1 MVSAIKNVL
10 IAEKVAIN
18 SRSTIARSSAKTV
31 TVQNKIDST
40 LNLIAQIGRPMN
52 PDFHNQSET
61 PKFED
66 ATSLTIVAEKYYSVG
81 NLAEAIAA
89 CRRALELQPDW
100 APAYVTM
107 GNVQQASGE
116 IEEAMRLYSEA
127 IALNPDFAEAYAN
140 LGSML
145 YKQGRL
151 VEAIVNYEKAIALKP
166 DLAAA
171 YWNLAGA
178 LKQQGQFDAAVAYEQ
193 KALEI
198 NPRLAEVDFHLNLG
212 DQLARLGKLDEAV
225 AAWQRAIAFKPDLPE
240 AHCQIGIVLRY
251 QGKFK
256 EAIPHLQKALEIKP
270 DFMPAHQH
278 LCGILRDTSDLAAA
292 RQAVHKYSQM
302 CEETDPIMTAIYFIS
317 TYQVSGLNQ
326 IAGERFLELESY
338 LQKNLDTVKS
348 VEIKSLYANFLF
360 STPYLRDDVAA
371 NSQLYRLIAKK
382 YIDKCIKPNLTQPA
396 NYSFKPT
403 PTANKLKIGFLSNHF
418 SRHSVGWC
426 SADIIHEL
434 SEITP
439 NLYLYASE
447 RIVTDDKTQEF
458 ESFGKLT
465 LPKTYP
471 NGLPNSAE
479 IIEQIQQD
487 SLDVLVDLDSLS
499 VPIHADILY
508 CKPAR
513 VCVSWLGF
521 DAPYISPNNYF
532 LCDDHT
538 HPAGREKYYEEQLIR
553 MPDSF
558 VAVSHFPRYAV
569 DPVAL
574 RQSNRIGLDQI
585 VYLCVAPGR
594 KFNYDLVKAQV
605 AILKQVPNSVLI
617 HKALGDGAVFQAAYH
632 QACEAEGVGRHRIK
646 FLPRVATEEEHR
658 IIYLLAD
665 VLLDSYPYNGG
676 THTLEALWFNL
687 PVVTRT
693 GEQFLSRMGY
703 SFLQTLGIKTG
714 VAWSWPEYVELGVK
728 LGKDGE
734 LRKAIKAQL
743 VQSKKAVT
751 LSPLWN
757 PKKFASDLYA
767 VFEKLCRIG
776 NS

>member
-1 MVSAIKNVL
+1 M
-10 IAEKVAIN
+10 N
-18 SRSTIARSSAKTV
+18 S
-31 TVQNKIDST
+31 
-40 LNLIAQIGRPMN
+40 
-52 PDFHNQSET
+52 DFHNQSET

-66 ATSLTIVAEKYYSVG
+66 AASLTVVAEKYYSVG

-107 GNVQQASGE
+107 GNVQQASGQ

-145 YKQGRL
+145 YKQGHL
-151 VEAIVNYEKAIALKP
+151 VEAIVNYEKAIGLKP

-178 LKQQGQFDAAVAYEQ
+178 LKQQGQSDAALVYEQ
-193 KALEI
+193 KALEL
-198 NPRLAEVDFHLNLG
+198 NPYLAQVDFHLNLG
-212 DQLARLGKLDEAV
+212 DKLARQGKLDEAV
-225 AAWQRAIAFKPDLPE
+225 AAWQQAIAFKPDLPE
-240 AHCQIGIVLRY
+240 AYCQIGIVLRH
-251 QGKFK
+251 QGKLK
-256 EAIPHLQKALEIKP
+256 DAIPNLQKALEIKP
-270 DFMPAHQH
+270 DFIFAHQH

-302 CEETDPIMTAIYFIS
+302 CEDTDKIMTAIYFVS

-326 IAGERFLELESY
+326 IAKDRFLELELY
-338 LQKNLDTVKS
+338 LQNNLDTAS
-348 VEIKSLYANFLF
+348 PIEIKALYANFLF
-360 STPYLRDDVAA
+360 STPYLRDDLEA
-371 NSQLYRLIAKK
+371 NSQLYRLVAQK
-382 YIDKCIKPNLTQPA
+382 YIDKCIKPNFPQPA
-396 NYSFKPT
+396 NYRFKAT
-403 PTANKLKIGFLSNHF
+403 TTTSKLKIGFLSNHF

-426 SADIIHEL
+426 SADIIREL
-434 SEITP
+434 SAIASDV
-439 NLYLYASE
+439 YLYASE
-447 RIVTDDKTQEF
+447 RIIPDDLTQTF

-471 NGLPNSAE
+471 NGLANSAE

-487 SLDVLVDLDSLS
+487 ELDVLVDLDSLS
-499 VPIHADILY
+499 VPVHADILY
-508 CKPAR
+508 RQPAR

-521 DAPYISPNNYF
+521 DAAYISPSNYF
-532 LCDDHT
+532 LCDDKT
-538 HPAGREKYYEEQLIR
+538 HPAGRKKYYDEQLIR

-558 VAVSHFPRYAV
+558 VAVSHFSRYAV

-574 RQSNRIGLDQI
+574 RKSNRIGLDQI

-594 KFNYDLVKAQV
+594 KFNRELVKAQI
-605 AILKQVPNSVLI
+605 AILKEVPNSVLI

-632 QACEAEGVGRHRIK
+632 QACEAEGVSKHRIK

-658 IIYLLAD
+658 IVYLLAD

-687 PVVTRT
+687 PVITRS

-703 SFLQTLGIKTG
+703 SFLQTLGIETG
-714 VAWSWPEYVELGVK
+714 VAWSWSEYVELGVK
-728 LGKDGE
+728 LGKDCE
-734 LRKAIKAQL
+734 LRQAIKAQL
-743 VQSKKAVT
+743 AKSKEADN

-757 PKKFASDLYA
+757 PKKFARDMYA
-767 VFEKLCRIG
+767 VLEKLCKIG

>member
-1 MVSAIKNVL
+1 
-10 IAEKVAIN
+10 
-18 SRSTIARSSAKTV
+18 
-31 TVQNKIDST
+31 
-40 LNLIAQIGRPMN
+40 MN
-52 PDFHNQSET
+52 PDFPNQSET

-66 ATSLTIVAEKYYSVG
+66 ATSLTVVAEEYYSTG
-81 NLAEAIAA
+81 NLAASIAA

-107 GNVQQASGE
+107 GNVQQASGQ

-145 YKQGRL
+145 YKQGLL
-151 VEAIVNYEKAIALKP
+151 VEAIVNYEKAIGLKP

-171 YWNLAGA
+171 YWNLALA
-178 LKQQGQFDAAVAYEQ
+178 LKQQGEFKAAVAYEQ
-193 KALEI
+193 KALEL
-198 NPRLAEVDFHLNLG
+198 NPHLAQVDFHLNLG
-212 DQLARLGKLDEAV
+212 EQLARIGKLDEAV

-240 AHCQIGIVLRY
+240 AYCQIGIVLRH
-251 QGKFK
+251 QGKYK
-256 EAIPHLQKALEIKP
+256 EAIPNLQKALEIKP
-270 DFMPAHQH
+270 DFIAAHQH

-292 RQAVHKYSQM
+292 RQAVHQYSKM
-302 CEETDPIMTAIYFIS
+302 CEENDKIMTAIYFIS

-326 IAGERFLELESY
+326 IAAYRFLELESY
-338 LQKNLDTVKS
+338 LQDNLDTASS
-348 VEIKSLYANFLF
+348 VEIKSLYANLLF
-360 STPYLRDDVAA
+360 STPYVRDDLEA
-371 NSQLYRLIAKK
+371 NSQLYRSIAQK
-382 YIDKCIKPNLTQPA
+382 YTDKCIKPNWPQPA
-396 NYSFKPT
+396 NYSFKASTKTSP
-403 PTANKLKIGFLSNHF
+403 LKIGFLSNHF
-418 SRHSVGWC
+418 NRHSVGWC
-426 SADIIHEL
+426 SAGIIREL
-434 SEITP
+434 SQISP

-447 RIVTDDKTQEF
+447 RIVRDDKTEEF
-458 ESFGKLT
+458 ESFGQLT
-465 LPKTYP
+465 FPESYP
-471 NGLPNSAE
+471 NGLANSAE
-479 IIEQIQQD
+479 LIDRIGRDE
-487 SLDVLVDLDSLS
+487 LDVLVDLDSLS

-508 CKPAR
+508 RQPAR

-521 DAPYISPNNYF
+521 EAAYISPNNYF
-532 LCDDHT
+532 LCDDRT
-538 HPAGREKYYEEQLIR
+538 HPPGREKYYEEQLIR

-558 VAVSHFPRYAV
+558 VAVSNFQRYGV

-574 RQSNRIGLDQI
+574 RRSNRIGLDQI

-594 KFNYDLVKAQV
+594 KFNRELVKAQV

-617 HKALGDGAVFQAAYH
+617 HKALGDGEVFQAAYH
-632 QACEAEGVGRHRIK
+632 QACEAEGVSRHRIK

-658 IIYLLAD
+658 IVYLLAD

-703 SFLQTLGIKTG
+703 SFLDTLGIETG
-714 VAWSWPEYVELGVK
+714 VAWSWDEYVELGVK
-728 LGKDGE
+728 LGQDAQ

-743 VQSKKAVT
+743 VDSKLQGN

-757 PKKFASDLYA
+757 PKKFAGDMYA
-767 VFEKLCRIG
+767 VFEKLCTTG

>member
-1 MVSAIKNVL
+1 M
-10 IAEKVAIN
+10 
-18 SRSTIARSSAKTV
+18 
-31 TVQNKIDST
+31 
-40 LNLIAQIGRPMN
+40 NL
-52 PDFHNQSET
+52 DFQNQSET

-66 ATSLTIVAEKYYSVG
+66 AASLTVVAEKYYSVG

-89 CRRALELQPDW
+89 CRLALELQPDW

-107 GNVQQASGE
+107 GNVQQASGQ

-145 YKQGRL
+145 YKQGHL
-151 VEAIVNYEKAIALKP
+151 VEAIVNYEKAIGLKP

-178 LKQQGQFDAAVAYEQ
+178 LKQQGRWDAAVAYEQ
-193 KALEI
+193 KALEL
-198 NPRLAEVDFHLNLG
+198 NPHLAQVDFHLNLG
-212 DQLARLGKLDEAV
+212 DKLARQGKLDEAV
-225 AAWQRAIAFKPDLPE
+225 AAWQQAIAFKPDLAE
-240 AHCQIGIVLRY
+240 AYCQIGIVLRH
-251 QGKFK
+251 QGKLK
-256 EAIPHLQKALEIKP
+256 DAIPNLQKALEIKP
-270 DFMPAHQH
+270 DFISAYQH

-302 CEETDPIMTAIYFIS
+302 CAETDPIMTAIYFVS

-326 IAGERFLELESY
+326 IAGDRFLELESY
-338 LQKNLDTVKS
+338 LKNNLERAS
-348 VEIKSLYANFLF
+348 LVEIKSLYANFLF
-360 STPYLRDDVAA
+360 STPYLRDDLLA
-371 NSQLYRLIAKK
+371 NSHLYRAISQQ
-382 YIDKCIKPNLTQPA
+382 YIDKCIKPNFPQPP
-396 NYSFKPT
+396 NYSFPA
-403 PTANKLKIGFLSNHF
+403 TANASQLKIGFLSNHF

-426 SADIIHEL
+426 SADIIREL
-434 SEITP
+434 SEISP
-439 NLYLYASE
+439 NLYLYASQ
-447 RIVTDDKTQEF
+447 RIVPDDQTQKF

-471 NGLPNSAE
+471 NGQADSTE
-479 IIEQIQQD
+479 IAEQIQQD
-487 SLDVLVDLDSLS
+487 ELDVLVDLDSLS
-499 VPIHADILY
+499 VPLHADILY
-508 CKPAR
+508 LQPAR
-513 VCVSWLGF
+513 VCISWLGF

-532 LCDDHT
+532 LCDNWT
-538 HPAGREKYYEEQLIR
+538 HPTGREQYYDEQLIR

-558 VAVSHFPRYAV
+558 VAVSHFTRYAV

-574 RQSNRIGLDQI
+574 RKSNRIGLDQI

-594 KFNYDLVKAQV
+594 KFNRDLVQAQI
-605 AILKQVPNSVLI
+605 AILKEVPNSILI

-632 QACEAEGVGRHRIK
+632 QACEAEGVSKHRIK

-687 PVVTRT
+687 PVITRT

-703 SFLQTLGIKTG
+703 SFLQTLGIENG
-714 VAWSWPEYVELGVK
+714 VAWSWQEYVELGVK

-734 LRKAIKAQL
+734 LRKAIQAEL
-743 VQSKKAVT
+743 VKSKEAGN

-757 PKKFASDLYA
+757 PKKFAGDMYA
-767 VFEKLCRIG
+767 MFEKLCKIG

>member
-1 MVSAIKNVL
+1 M
-10 IAEKVAIN
+10 N
-18 SRSTIARSSAKTV
+18 S
-31 TVQNKIDST
+31 
-40 LNLIAQIGRPMN
+40 
-52 PDFHNQSET
+52 DFHNQSET

-66 ATSLTIVAEKYYSVG
+66 ATSLTVVAEFYYSVG
-81 NLAEAIAA
+81 NLAESIAA

-107 GNVQQASGE
+107 GNVQQASGQ

-145 YKQGRL
+145 YKQGHL
-151 VEAIVNYEKAIALKP
+151 VEAIVNYEKAIGLKP

-178 LKQQGQFDAAVAYEQ
+178 LKQQGQSDAAVDYEQ
-193 KALEI
+193 KALEL
-198 NPRLAEVDFHLNLG
+198 NPHLAEVDFHLNLG
-212 DQLARLGKLDEAV
+212 DRLARQGKLDEAV
-225 AAWQRAIAFKPDLPE
+225 AAWQRAIAFKPDLAE
-240 AHCQIGIVLRY
+240 AYCQIGIVLRH

-256 EAIPHLQKALEIKP
+256 DAIPNLQKALEIKP
-270 DFMPAHQH
+270 DFIFAHQH
-278 LCGILRDTSDLAAA
+278 LCGILRDTNDLVAA

-302 CEETDPIMTAIYFIS
+302 CAETDPIMTAIYFIS

-326 IAGERFLELESY
+326 IAGDRFLELESY
-338 LQKNLDTVKS
+338 LEKNLEMAS
-348 VEIKSLYANFLF
+348 WVEIKSLYANFLF
-360 STPYLRDDVAA
+360 STPYLRDDLLA
-371 NSQLYRLIAKK
+371 NSNLYRTISQK
-382 YIDKCIKPNLTQPA
+382 YIDKCIKPNFAQPA
-396 NYSFKPT
+396 NYSF
-403 PTANKLKIGFLSNHF
+403 TATTKASKLKIGFLSNHF
-418 SRHSVGWC
+418 RRHSVGWC
-426 SADIIHEL
+426 SADIIREF
-434 SEITP
+434 SEVTP

-447 RIVTDDKTQEF
+447 RIVPDDKTREF

-465 LPKTYP
+465 LPNNYP
-471 NGLPNSAE
+471 NGLANSAE
-479 IIEQIQQD
+479 IIEQIQRD
-487 SLDVLVDLDSLS
+487 ELDVLVDLDSLS

-508 CKPAR
+508 LQPAR

-521 DAPYISPNNYF
+521 DAAYISRNNYF
-532 LCDDHT
+532 LCDEHT
-538 HPAGREKYYEEQLIR
+538 HPVGRENYYEEQLIR

-558 VAVSHFPRYAV
+558 VAVSSFQRYAV

-574 RQSNRIGLDQI
+574 RKSNRIGLDQI

-594 KFNYDLVKAQV
+594 KFNRDLVKAQV
-605 AILKQVPNSVLI
+605 AILKEVPNSVLI
-617 HKALGDGAVFQAAYH
+617 HKARGDSAVFQAAYH
-632 QACEAEGVGRHRIK
+632 QACEAEGVSKHRIK

-658 IIYLLAD
+658 VVYLLAD

-676 THTLEALWFNL
+676 THTLEALWFDL
-687 PVVTRT
+687 PVITWT

-703 SFLQTLGIKTG
+703 SFLQALGIETG
-714 VAWSWPEYVELGVK
+714 VAWSWEEYVELGVK

-743 VQSKKAVT
+743 VKSKNAGN

-757 PKKFASDLYA
+757 PKKFAGDMYA

>member
-1 MVSAIKNVL
+1 M
-10 IAEKVAIN
+10 N
-18 SRSTIARSSAKTV
+18 S
-31 TVQNKIDST
+31 
-40 LNLIAQIGRPMN
+40 
-52 PDFHNQSET
+52 DFHNQSET

-66 ATSLTIVAEKYYSVG
+66 ATSLTVVAEFYYSVG
-81 NLAEAIAA
+81 NLAESIAA

-107 GNVQQASGE
+107 GNVQQASGQ

-145 YKQGRL
+145 YKQGHL
-151 VEAIVNYEKAIALKP
+151 VEAIVNYEKAIGLKP

-178 LKQQGQFDAAVAYEQ
+178 LKQQGQSDAAVDYEQ
-193 KALEI
+193 KALEL
-198 NPRLAEVDFHLNLG
+198 NPHLAEVDFHLNLG
-212 DQLARLGKLDEAV
+212 DRLARQGKLDEAV
-225 AAWQRAIAFKPDLPE
+225 AAWQRAIAFKPDLAE
-240 AHCQIGIVLRY
+240 AYCQIGIVLRH

-256 EAIPHLQKALEIKP
+256 DAIPNLQKALEIKP
-270 DFMPAHQH
+270 DFIFAHQH
-278 LCGILRDTSDLAAA
+278 LCGILRDTNDLVAA

-302 CEETDPIMTAIYFIS
+302 CAETDPIMTAIYFIS

-326 IAGERFLELESY
+326 IAGDRFLELESY
-338 LQKNLDTVKS
+338 LEKNLEMAS
-348 VEIKSLYANFLF
+348 WVEIKSLYANFLF
-360 STPYLRDDVAA
+360 STPYLRDDLLA
-371 NSQLYRLIAKK
+371 NSNLYRTISQK
-382 YIDKCIKPNLTQPA
+382 YIDKCIKPNFAQPA
-396 NYSFKPT
+396 NYSF
-403 PTANKLKIGFLSNHF
+403 TATTKASKLKIGFLSNHF
-418 SRHSVGWC
+418 RRHSVGWC
-426 SADIIHEL
+426 SADIIREF
-434 SEITP
+434 SEVTP

-447 RIVTDDKTQEF
+447 RIVPDDKTQEF

-465 LPKTYP
+465 LPNNYP
-471 NGLPNSAE
+471 NGLANSAE
-479 IIEQIQQD
+479 IIEQIQRD
-487 SLDVLVDLDSLS
+487 ELDVLVDLDSLS

-508 CKPAR
+508 LQPAR

-521 DAPYISPNNYF
+521 DAAYISRNNYF
-532 LCDDHT
+532 LCDEHT
-538 HPAGREKYYEEQLIR
+538 HPVGRENYYEEQLIR

-558 VAVSHFPRYAV
+558 VAVSSFQRYAV

-574 RQSNRIGLDQI
+574 RKSNRIGLDQI

-594 KFNYDLVKAQV
+594 KFNRDLVKAQV
-605 AILKQVPNSVLI
+605 AILKEVPNSVLI
-617 HKALGDGAVFQAAYH
+617 HKARGDSAVFQAAYH
-632 QACEAEGVGRHRIK
+632 QACEAEGVSKHRIK

-658 IIYLLAD
+658 VVYLLAD

-676 THTLEALWFNL
+676 THTLEALWFDL
-687 PVVTRT
+687 PVITWT

-703 SFLQTLGIKTG
+703 SFLQALGIETG
-714 VAWSWPEYVELGVK
+714 VAWSWEEYVELGVK

-743 VQSKKAVT
+743 VKSKNAGN

-757 PKKFASDLYA
+757 PKKFAGDMYA

>member
-1 MVSAIKNVL
+1 M
-10 IAEKVAIN
+10 N
-18 SRSTIARSSAKTV
+18 S
-31 TVQNKIDST
+31 
-40 LNLIAQIGRPMN
+40 
-52 PDFHNQSET
+52 DFQNQSET

-66 ATSLTIVAEKYYSVG
+66 AASLTVVAEKYYSVG

-107 GNVQQASGE
+107 GNVQQASGQ

-145 YKQGRL
+145 YKQGHL
-151 VEAIVNYEKAIALKP
+151 VEAIVNYEKAIGLKP

-178 LKQQGQFDAAVAYEQ
+178 LKQQGQSDAAVAYEQ
-193 KALEI
+193 KALEL
-198 NPRLAEVDFHLNLG
+198 NPHLAQVDFHLNLG
-212 DQLARLGKLDEAV
+212 DKLARQGKLDEAV
-225 AAWQRAIAFKPDLPE
+225 AAWQQAIAFKPDLAE
-240 AHCQIGIVLRY
+240 AYCQIGIVLRH

-256 EAIPHLQKALEIKP
+256 DAIPNLQKALEVRP
-270 DFMPAHQH
+270 DFISAHQH

-302 CEETDPIMTAIYFIS
+302 CEENDKIMTAIYFIS

-326 IAGERFLELESY
+326 IARDRLLELESY
-338 LQKNLDTVKS
+338 LQQNLDTANS
-348 VEIKSLYANFLF
+348 VEIKALYANFLF
-360 STPYLRDDVAA
+360 STPYLRDDLEA
-371 NSQLYRLIAKK
+371 NSQLYRLVSQK
-382 YIDKCIKPNLTQPA
+382 YIDKCIKPNFPQPA
-396 NYSFKPT
+396 NYRFKT
-403 PTANKLKIGFLSNHF
+403 TATASKLKIGFLSNHF

-426 SADIIHEL
+426 SADIIREL

-447 RIVTDDKTQEF
+447 RIIPDDQTQTF

-465 LPKTYP
+465 FPKTFP
-471 NGLPNSAE
+471 NGLANSAE

-487 SLDVLVDLDSLS
+487 ELDVLVDLDSLS

-508 CKPAR
+508 RQPAR

-521 DAPYISPNNYF
+521 DAAYISSKNYF
-532 LCDDHT
+532 LCDRYT
-538 HPAGREKYYEEQLIR
+538 HPAGREKYYDEQLIR

-558 VAVSHFPRYAV
+558 VAVSHFTRYAV

-574 RQSNRIGLDQI
+574 RKSNRIGLDQI

-594 KFNYDLVKAQV
+594 KFNRDLVKAQI
-605 AILKQVPNSVLI
+605 AILKEVPNSILI
-617 HKALGDGAVFQAAYH
+617 HKALGDAAVFQAAYH
-632 QACEAEGVGRHRIK
+632 QACEAEGVSKHRIK

-658 IIYLLAD
+658 IVYLLAD

-687 PVVTRT
+687 PVITRS

-703 SFLQTLGIKTG
+703 SFLQTLGIEHG
-714 VAWSWPEYVELGVK
+714 VAWSWQEYVELGVK

-743 VQSKKAVT
+743 VKSKEAGN

-757 PKKFASDLYA
+757 PKKFAGDMYA
-767 VFEKLCRIG
+767 VFEKLCKIG

>member
-1 MVSAIKNVL
+1 M
-10 IAEKVAIN
+10 N
-18 SRSTIARSSAKTV
+18 S
-31 TVQNKIDST
+31 
-40 LNLIAQIGRPMN
+40 
-52 PDFHNQSET
+52 DFHNQSET

-66 ATSLTIVAEKYYSVG
+66 ATSLTVVAEFYYSVG
-81 NLAEAIAA
+81 NLAESIAA

-107 GNVQQASGE
+107 GNVQQASGQ

-145 YKQGRL
+145 YKQGHL
-151 VEAIVNYEKAIALKP
+151 VEAIVNYEKAIGLKP

-178 LKQQGQFDAAVAYEQ
+178 LKQQGQSDAAVDYEQ
-193 KALEI
+193 KALEL
-198 NPRLAEVDFHLNLG
+198 NPHLAEVDFHLNLG
-212 DQLARLGKLDEAV
+212 DRLARQGKLDEAV
-225 AAWQRAIAFKPDLPE
+225 AAWQRAIAFKPDLAE
-240 AHCQIGIVLRY
+240 AYCQIGIVLRH

-256 EAIPHLQKALEIKP
+256 DAIPNLQKALEIKP
-270 DFMPAHQH
+270 DFIFAHQH
-278 LCGILRDTSDLAAA
+278 LCGILRDTNDLVAA

-302 CEETDPIMTAIYFIS
+302 CAETDPIMTAIYFIS

-326 IAGERFLELESY
+326 IAGDRFLELESY
-338 LQKNLDTVKS
+338 LQKNLDTASS
-348 VEIKSLYANFLF
+348 VDIKSLYANFLF

-371 NSQLYRLIAKK
+371 NSQLYRFIAQK
-382 YIDKCIKPNLTQPA
+382 YIDKCIKPNFAQPA
-396 NYSFKPT
+396 NYSF
-403 PTANKLKIGFLSNHF
+403 TATTKASKLKIGFLSNHF
-418 SRHSVGWC
+418 RRHSVGWC
-426 SADIIHEL
+426 SADIIREF
-434 SEITP
+434 SEVTP

-447 RIVTDDKTQEF
+447 RIVPDDKTQEF

-465 LPKTYP
+465 LPNNYP
-471 NGLPNSAE
+471 NGLANSAE
-479 IIEQIQQD
+479 IIEQIQRD
-487 SLDVLVDLDSLS
+487 ELDVLVDLDSLS

-508 CKPAR
+508 RQPAR

-521 DAPYISPNNYF
+521 DAAYISRNNYF
-532 LCDDHT
+532 LCDEHT
-538 HPAGREKYYEEQLIR
+538 HPVGREKYYEEQLIR

-558 VAVSHFPRYAV
+558 VAVSSFQRYAV

-574 RQSNRIGLDQI
+574 RKSNRIGLDQI

-594 KFNYDLVKAQV
+594 KFNRDLVKAQV
-605 AILKQVPNSVLI
+605 AILKEVPNSVLI
-617 HKALGDGAVFQAAYH
+617 HKGRGDSAVFQAAYH
-632 QACEAEGVGRHRIK
+632 QACEAEGVSKHRIK

-658 IIYLLAD
+658 VVYLLAD

-676 THTLEALWFNL
+676 THTLEALWFDL
-687 PVVTRT
+687 PVITWT

-703 SFLQTLGIKTG
+703 SFLQALGIETG
-714 VAWSWPEYVELGVK
+714 VAWSWEEYVELGVK
-728 LGKDGE
+728 FGKDSE

-743 VQSKKAVT
+743 VKSKESGN

-757 PKKFASDLYA
+757 PKKFAGDMYA